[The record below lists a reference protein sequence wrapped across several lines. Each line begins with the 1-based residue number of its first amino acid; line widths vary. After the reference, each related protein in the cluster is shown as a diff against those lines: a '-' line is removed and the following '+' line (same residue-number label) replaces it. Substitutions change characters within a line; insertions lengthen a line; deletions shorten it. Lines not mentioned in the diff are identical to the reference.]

1 MAPGMESLLAL
12 LLLVLVTLTRGPAAA
27 HGKPDEEPV
36 ASARVGRAS
45 GSCAADRD
53 CAWGFAC
60 EAGMC
65 VEAECHDAR
74 RVRGRTVEARVCLPG
89 LVCAYATSA
98 ARAHGAGQ
106 CDAP

>member
-1 MAPGMESLLAL
+1 MESFFAL
-12 LLLVLVTLTRGPAAA
+12 LLLVLVSLVKGADAPAAG
-27 HGKPDEEPV
+27 HGKPDGEV
-36 ASARVGRAS
+36 HAARVGRAS
-45 GSCAADRD
+45 GSCSADRQ

-60 EAGMC
+60 EDGMC

-74 RVRGRTVEARVCLPG
+74 RVHGRTVEARVCLPG
-89 LVCAYATSA
+89 LVCSYATSA

>member
-1 MAPGMESLLAL
+1 MESVLA
-12 LLLVLVTLTRGPAAA
+12 LLVLVVLSLLGGSPAAA
-27 HGKPDEEPV
+27 RAKPDGEL
-36 ASARVGRAS
+36 ASARVARAS
-45 GSCAADRD
+45 GSCGSHRD

-60 EAGMC
+60 DEGMC

-74 RVRGRTVEARVCLPG
+74 RVHGRTLDARVCLPG
-89 LVCAYATSA
+89 LVCAYDGAS

>member
-1 MAPGMESLLAL
+1 MESVIAL
-12 LLLVLVTLTRGPAAA
+12 LLLVLLSLFSGAPAAA
-27 HGKPDEEPV
+27 RGKPEGEP
-36 ASARVGRAS
+36 ASARVARSS
-45 GSCAADRD
+45 GSCAAHRD

-60 EAGMC
+60 ESGMC

-74 RVRGRTVEARVCLPG
+74 RVHGRTLDARVCLPG
-89 LVCAYATSA
+89 LVCAYDSTS